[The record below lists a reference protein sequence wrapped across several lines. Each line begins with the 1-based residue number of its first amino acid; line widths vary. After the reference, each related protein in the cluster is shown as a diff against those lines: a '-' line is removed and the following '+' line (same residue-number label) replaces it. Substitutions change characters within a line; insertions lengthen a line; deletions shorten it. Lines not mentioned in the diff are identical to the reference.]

1 MKVEFLEAAQAEL
14 DQAFEW
20 YETQQTNL
28 DRQFITEFEA
38 TIRRIIRYPL
48 AYISID
54 QQLRRCLI
62 KRFPYAILYGIDADT
77 LGIVAIAHC
86 HRKPDYWLKRIAS

>member
-28 DRQFITEFEA
+28 GRQFITEFEA
-38 TIRRIIRYPL
+38 AIRRIIRHPL
-48 AYISID
+48 VYISID

-62 KRFPYAILYGIDADT
+62 KRFPYAIFTALT
-77 LGIVAIAHC
+77 PT
-86 HRKPDYWLKRIAS
+86 RWLSLL